1 MRTTPQHEHAAAHA
15 AGYEQLRRHLVDGQL
30 TCDRLGVALV
40 LREGLA
46 SWLEQWSKLPVPTA
60 LSAAAT
66 SPAAALPKLAC
77 TEVVQVLSAMAL
89 SHMNEIFPIKEVS
102 A

>member
-1 MRTTPQHEHAAAHA
+1 MRTTPQQEHAAAHA
-15 AGYEQLRRHLVDGQL
+15 AGYEQLRRHLVDGKL

-46 SWLEQWSKLPVPTA
+46 GWLEQWSKLPVPTA
-60 LSAAAT
+60 LSSAAT
-66 SPAAALPKLAC
+66 SPAAALPKPAC